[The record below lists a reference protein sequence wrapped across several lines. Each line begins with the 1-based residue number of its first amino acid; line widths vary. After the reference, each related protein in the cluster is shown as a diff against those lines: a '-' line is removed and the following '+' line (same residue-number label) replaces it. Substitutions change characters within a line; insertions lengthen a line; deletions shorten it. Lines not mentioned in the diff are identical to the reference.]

1 MANKPLSSQ
10 FTDRLQSQF
19 GPDGYDKIMKGFRAR
34 RLPTFRVNTTKSTNE
49 EIVEFLVENKIA
61 YEQSDTVPHAFI
73 IKRMSSEDLLKLPIC
88 KDGKIYVQGL
98 SSMVPPLVL
107 SPGAG
112 EHVLDLCAAPG
123 SKTSQMAAMM
133 EQTGKLVAMEQN
145 QIRFGKL
152 KFTIDKQGADVVEA
166 MKGDAI
172 KLCTR
177 YKGKFDA
184 ILADVPCSAEGRMNL
199 AYERSYGY
207 WSEVNIEKN
216 VKLQRELMTAA
227 IPCLKPGGRIVY
239 STCTLAP
246 EENESMIAWLLEEF
260 TELHLEEIAPP
271 LLDHRVPGGCYI
283 LPSESHEGMFISMLR
298 MGS

>member
-1 MANKPLSSQ
+1 MANKPLPTQ

-19 GPDGYDKIMKGFRAR
+19 GPEGYEKIMTGFRAR
-34 RLPTFRVNTTKSTNE
+34 RLPTFRVNTTKATDE

-61 YEQSDTVPHAFI
+61 YEKSDTIPHAFI

-112 EHVLDLCAAPG
+112 ESVLDLCAAPG
-123 SKTSQMAAMM
+123 SKTSQMSAMM

-166 MKGDAI
+166 V
-172 KLCTR
+172 
-177 YKGKFDA
+177 GK
-184 ILADVPCSAEGRMNL
+184 
-199 AYERSYGY
+199 
-207 WSEVNIEKN
+207 
-216 VKLQRELMTAA
+216 
-227 IPCLKPGGRIVY
+227 
-239 STCTLAP
+239 
-246 EENESMIAWLLEEF
+246 
-260 TELHLEEIAPP
+260 
-271 LLDHRVPGGCYI
+271 
-283 LPSESHEGMFISMLR
+283 
-298 MGS
+298 